1 MISYNTR
8 LFVPDVP
15 SRPGKPLIMK
25 FDSRSCVL
33 SWSPPLHSHHSQVTH
48 YIIHILEGEDSDW
61 DSHEVFTTSSP
72 QTIFNVTDLQ
82 PFTVYSF
89 KVTGVNEI
97 GASNESLPS
106 YHMMTLR
113 EVPSGKPT
121 ITAAHNI
128 R

>member
-1 MISYNTR
+1 
-8 LFVPDVP
+8 
-15 SRPGKPLIMK
+15 MK
-25 FDSRSCVL
+25 FDSRSVVL
-33 SWSPPLHSHHSQVTH
+33 SWSPPLHTHHSDVSS
-48 YIIHILEGEDSDW
+48 YIIHILEGEDAHW
-61 DSHEVFTTSSP
+61 DSHEVITTDNP
-72 QTIFNVTDLQ
+72 ETIFNVTDLQ

-89 KVTGVNEI
+89 KVTAVNEI
-97 GASNESLPS
+97 GPSNESIAS